1 MSIIA
6 IIVALAATAVS
17 AISAYLA
24 GESVLIWQ
32 ISLEIAIVGYV
43 TYFIRERRFFIE
55 LFSRKTTRYGLNAI
69 IMSLFA
75 FGILI
80 VANLIA
86 SRHDLKKDLT
96 KNKLHTLSDQSIK
109 VLRGLPGEVKLK
121 AFISPMQMAEFEK
134 ILDKYTYYT
143 KNLKKEYIDV
153 DKDPLAV
160 QKYNIKQVGTII
172 IESEARTSRVEN
184 LLGPDDP
191 KLEEKITNAIIQV
204 AKGDKKKLY
213 YVSGHGE
220 KLLTDTG
227 KEGYS
232 EMREQLE
239 GGRYKVEELILVEKG
254 VVPADADILMIA
266 GPKSDF
272 FAPELKAIESYL
284 ARGGKCLMMLE
295 PTSSPTLK
303 NLLAKYGAI
312 FNAKKTVVELNPHQ
326 QLAGGNP
333 LTPIVTSYN
342 KESEITREAKQI
354 SLFPIATPIEK
365 IEPTPAGL
373 KLVTLFSTSA
383 KSFESDLKEN
393 QVKPNPKSDRKGP
406 LSLAVSVTGRGTAK
420 AEDNKPI
427 PGAKTEGTKP
437 IPGAKVDENKEPE
450 FRLVVVGDSDFA
462 SNSGRRFG
470 INGDIFQNILSWLA
484 HEEDLISIRP
494 RPQDTSEFEITET
507 RMRVINLASIVFA
520 PMFMFISGLG
530 VWAAR
535 RKK

>member
-312 FNAKKTVVELNPHQ
+312 FNAKKTVVELNPLQ

-333 LTPIVTSYN
+333 LTPIVTTYS

-365 IEPTPAGL
+365 VEPTPAGL
-373 KLVTLFSTSA
+373 KVVTLFSTSA

-393 QVKPNPKSDRKGP
+393 QVKPNPKLDRKGP
-406 LSLAVSVTGRGTAK
+406 LSLAVSVMGKGTAKVEDNKLIPGAK

-427 PGAKTEGTKP
+427 PGAKVE
-437 IPGAKVDENKEPE
+437 ENKEPE

-484 HEEDLISIRP
+484 HEEDLISIHP